1 MQIYVSYLTF
11 PYLRFL
17 WEYSSRAALKSSR
30 LKSGH
35 KVSTK
40 EIPNMPPAKAGNCL
54 SSPLRKCV

>member
-40 EIPNMPPAKAGNCL
+40 RNSEYAAYQ
-54 SSPLRKCV
+54 SR